1 MKTDTLIIRV
11 EPQLKA
17 KLQKMAD
24 QDRRTLADF
33 IRLQLEKVAEQKKS
47 K

>member
-24 QDRRTLADF
+24 HDRRTLADF